1 MLMKPINAADAA
13 ASAPILVEG
22 EGAAFD
28 KFNELVKRLDL
39 QPKILHYDKG
49 AEIFWEESATE
60 YVYQV
65 TAGAVRNYKLLSD
78 GRCQITAFYL
88 PGDIFGFDCGARRQ
102 TTADAIVGT
111 AVRAVKRRDIE
122 AAAGND
128 IFTSNLLLDITT
140 EDLNHARN
148 QIVLLGRKTAIERVA
163 AFLLEM
169 EQRVPSTY
177 SMPLPMCR
185 RDIGDY
191 LGLTMETVSR
201 ALSQFH
207 DQGILEFMGARH
219 IALKNRALLRG
230 MES

>member
-1 MLMKPINAADAA
+1 MLMKPINAAEAA
-13 ASAPILVEG
+13 TSTQILVDG
-22 EGAAFD
+22 EDARYD
-28 KFNELVKRLDL
+28 KFDELVMRLDL

-88 PGDIFGFDCGARRQ
+88 PGDIFGFDCSARRQ

-122 AAAGND
+122 IAAGSD
-128 IFTSNLLLDITT
+128 ILTSKLLLDITT

-169 EQRVPSTY
+169 EKRVPSTY
-177 SMPLPMCR
+177 TFPLPMCR